1 MSQNKLVRSETDKV
15 VAGVCGGLAAY
26 LDIDPVL
33 VRLAFV
39 ILFLAS
45 GMGFA
50 IYLILWIVMP
60 REATA
65 GESDAVVMQDNI
77 KELKETVSANANRI
91 SKPATVGIIFIL
103 LGFFFLVQ
111 QLGWAAGLGGV
122 FWPLVIIG
130 LGVILL
136 IRRRGKAA

>member
-1 MSQNKLVRSETDKV
+1 MSQSRLVRSDTDKM

-39 ILFLAS
+39 ILLLAS
-45 GMGFA
+45 GIGFA
-50 IYLILWIVMP
+50 IYLVLWIVMP

-77 KELKETVSANANRI
+77 KELKETVSANADKVGR
-91 SKPATVGIIFIL
+91 PATVGVMFIL
-103 LGFFFLVQ
+103 LGLFFLFQ
-111 QLGWAAGLGGV
+111 QLGWAAWLGGA

-130 LGVILL
+130 LGVMLL
-136 IRRRGKAA
+136 LRRRG